1 VKKHSLLPN
10 SGILQH
16 FVKSNILGLIM
27 LGITCSILGA
37 IPSID
42 SILLQKLTDLIES
55 YIDNKDEYNL
65 QNLIIKWG
73 AIYSGW
79 WMIVNVIWRIYDYLY
94 LKTMPLIKG
103 KILNEIYNYVQYHQH
118 IFFQQNLAGQITS
131 RITEAS
137 RSFEMVVS
145 IFGEKILLKT
155 SMTIMALFT
164 MYTVHHIFAIIFLS
178 WVCIFVGI
186 SVFSAKKVNKYSM
199 NYAKEKASI
208 AGSLVDTIS
217 NISSVRM
224 FTSHK
229 FEREY
234 LEVQVDNIVASEQ
247 SLQKFMF
254 KIRSILGVT
263 CCIMIFVIIYYLAH
277 LRGGNFITI
286 GDCVLILSLC
296 VSVADHMWDLT
307 QEIGDMFEELGFFNQ
322 SVKLISPY
330 MMIDI
335 PNAKPLKLKNGLIE
349 FKNVTFNYSNN
360 NLFKNKTVTINSKEK
375 VGLVGFSGSGKT
387 SFVNLITRLY
397 DIEDGEI
404 SIDSQNIRYVTQDS
418 LRSNISVIPQE
429 SILFHRTIKE
439 NILYGNKEA
448 SFEEVIEA
456 AKFAHIHDF
465 IMELSNGYDSLCG
478 ERGNNLSG
486 GQRQRIIIARAIL
499 KNSPILILDEA
510 TSSLDTQTEEMI
522 QESLNY
528 LMKNKTVIVIA
539 HRLTTLLNMDRL
551 FVFDKGAIVE
561 SGTHEKLINDGKI
574 YKKLWKS
581 QVNGLIL

>member
-1 VKKHSLLPN
+1 
-10 SGILQH
+10 
-16 FVKSNILGLIM
+16 
-27 LGITCSILGA
+27 
-37 IPSID
+37 
-42 SILLQKLTDLIES
+42 
-55 YIDNKDEYNL
+55 
-65 QNLIIKWG
+65 
-73 AIYSGW
+73 
-79 WMIVNVIWRIYDYLY
+79 
-94 LKTMPLIKG
+94 
-103 KILNEIYNYVQYHQH
+103 
-118 IFFQQNLAGQITS
+118 
-131 RITEAS
+131 
-137 RSFEMVVS
+137 
-145 IFGEKILLKT
+145 
-155 SMTIMALFT
+155 
-164 MYTVHHIFAIIFLS
+164 
-178 WVCIFVGI
+178 
-186 SVFSAKKVNKYSM
+186 
-199 NYAKEKASI
+199 
-208 AGSLVDTIS
+208 
-217 NISSVRM
+217 
-224 FTSHK
+224 
-229 FEREY
+229 
-234 LEVQVDNIVASEQ
+234 
-247 SLQKFMF
+247 
-254 KIRSILGVT
+254 
-263 CCIMIFVIIYYLAH
+263 
-277 LRGGNFITI
+277 
-286 GDCVLILSLC
+286 
-296 VSVADHMWDLT
+296 
-307 QEIGDMFEELGFFNQ
+307 
-322 SVKLISPY
+322 